1 MVNKDICDPINW
13 LNMDLFDRI
22 TENNPYDVEDP
33 SEPIYRNIIINSLNK
48 TDYKI
53 TQKEIDSLHEIRFH
67 YCKDLFYELPILIF
81 VLNNY
86 INSLQTN
93 NTGNSNISNQLAVDM
108 KDDSTNNS
116 FCCRC
121 NDRSIETPDTD
132 DSYMTGK

>member
-1 MVNKDICDPINW
+1 M
-13 LNMDLFDRI
+13 
-22 TENNPYDVEDP
+22 
-33 SEPIYRNIIINSLNK
+33 
-48 TDYKI
+48 TD
-53 TQKEIDSLHEIRFH
+53 
-67 YCKDLFYELPILIF
+67 
-81 VLNNY
+81 LNNY

-108 KDDSTNNS
+108 QDDSTNNS